1 LKTAAVSGAS
11 CIGIQARH
19 VVLLPLHQ
27 HRPQNRERKI
37 KFRRV
42 CIEKEKKKMRLSTT
56 TLTIVLLGALV
67 AFSLTPGLAQNSN
80 GQARPG
86 TSVVGYISDSM
97 CGLKHMS
104 GMGDDKNCTL
114 ACVKGGSQ
122 FVLADRDHKKVYKLD
137 KAGQD
142 KAREFAGQKVKVTGR
157 VTGRTIRV
165 TLIEPES

>member
-1 LKTAAVSGAS
+1 LKTAAVNGAS

-137 KAGQD
+137 KAGQH